1 MKQKKFVRA
10 VCLAMAVLMI
20 LGVMS
25 SLLTTMASAA
35 TTRKKTTVHTGRQP
49 DLTFYDLDGNLLGTF
64 SNSAKSDLIGFN
76 STRVIYKDEDGEQV
90 ETNYSRVDVT
100 LHLADGTGK
109 YSEMTQVRR
118 DSYYL
123 KYNMGSSNGEAFSN
137 RITCSKGENDLINLD
152 IQLPNVVFRDSNE
165 MKMNLIYQYPYT
177 TKTRTAKPKQ
187 YIKSQTA
194 TLSFTFTKARIDLT
208 VSKPKDKT
216 TITDQTTGTPA
227 GTGYGDQTQL
237 EKNKN
242 NTLSSVFGPN
252 GTLISQTEGK
262 ENPGGNDDSTKG
274 DAPGTGDT
282 TTPGTGDTTTPGT
295 GTPGTGDTTTPGG
308 TPGTATPGTTT
319 PGTGGG
325 ENTPDQ
331 PQNANFET
339 PYLLLREFSTGS
351 QQQIAAGSEF
361 PLSFTAVNTSQQID
375 LENIIVKIAPG
386 EGLQIVDGTNVFYL
400 PIVNKSDRFDKTV
413 NISVLPNAEAKSH
426 PIDISFSY
434 EYVMG
439 GVRQKGEMSQ
449 QIAVQTFQADRFSAD
464 PIADL
469 MESTV
474 GEEIYLTSKYV
485 NKSRGELYNLSATLT
500 GEFEGAGQ
508 INHIGNVAAGA
519 SGEVEFSFTPQQAGA
534 LSGAIVYTYE
544 DAVGGTHSAAAP
556 FSTTIIE
563 APAMDDM
570 MPGGFDVDPGMT
582 EPEQTQP
589 SFWEQLKNPNSWQMW
604 AVVGGVTLVVILV
617 TFKIVKKKKAAAEFE
632 DDDETV

>member
-262 ENPGGNDDSTKG
+262 ENPGGDDDSTKG
-274 DAPGTGDT
+274 DAPGTGGT
-282 TTPGTGDTTTPGT
+282 TTPGTGTPGT

-361 PLSFTAVNTSQQID
+361 PLSFIAVNTSQQID

-617 TFKIVKKKKAAAEFE
+617 TIKIVKKKKAAAEFE